1 MDSRDRT
8 ADDDHLGRALGT
20 LALGWFLTLGA
31 RFLPPAIL
39 PQIRATFDIGDATAG
54 IAISA
59 IWVGYGVMQFPAGAL
74 ADRRDERTL
83 LSLSLVLAGV
93 SLGAIGAAPVFPVF
107 LVACGL
113 FGLGTGL
120 YGPPRGIA
128 LSNLFAPTPGRAFGI
143 TLAAGSLGSAA
154 LPFVASVLADG
165 VGWRLAVG
173 LVVPP
178 FLAVAAATWRYVPA
192 DTGSAN
198 ADDGGAVALRRT
210 LRHALTDRQVVIAV
224 AALTLMLFTF
234 QALTAFLP
242 TYLIRAKGISQGV
255 AGALFGVLFVAGA
268 AFQLAGGG
276 AVDRYGAR
284 AVMVVVAAAT
294 VLSLAALPLVAGLG
308 PVAAV
313 VVLLATQMAVQPVM
327 NSYIIEAL
335 PPDGTGTAWGFL
347 RTAFFLLGA
356 TGSTVVG
363 TLSERGLLDE
373 SFYLLA
379 GVTAV
384 AVLLFVLLPG
394 QTGRP

>member
-1 MDSRDRT
+1 VDSRNRT
-8 ADDDHLGRALGT
+8 GDDGLGPALAT

-31 RFLPPAIL
+31 RFLPPAVL
-39 PQIRATFDIGDATAG
+39 PQIRTTFGIGDATAG
-54 IAISA
+54 VAISA
-59 IWVGYGVMQFPAGAL
+59 IWVGYGLMQFPAGAL
-74 ADRRDERTL
+74 ADRTDERTL
-83 LSLSLVLAGV
+83 LSLSLVLAGG

-165 VGWRLAVG
+165 IGWRLAVG

-178 FLAVAAATWRYVPA
+178 FLGVAAATWRFVPA
-192 DTGSAN
+192 DTGSET
-198 ADDGGAVALRRT
+198 DDGESVPLRRT
-210 LRHALTDRQVVIAV
+210 LRRALTDRQVVVAV

-242 TYLIRAKGISQGV
+242 TYLIRAKGVGQGV
-255 AGALFGVLFVAGA
+255 AGALFGALFVAGA
-268 AFQLAGGG
+268 ASQLVGGG

-284 AVMVVVAAAT
+284 AVMVAVTVVT
-294 VLSLAALPLVAGLG
+294 VLSLVALPLVGGLV

-313 VVLLATQMAVQPVM
+313 IVLLATQMAVQPVM
-327 NSYIIEAL
+327 NSYIIAAL
-335 PPDGTGTAWGFL
+335 PPEGTGTAWGFL
-347 RTAFFLLGA
+347 RTTFFLLGA

-363 TLSERGLLDE
+363 ALSERGLLDQ

-384 AVLLFVLLPG
+384 AILCFLLLPAESD
-394 QTGRP
+394 PAEP

>member
-1 MDSRDRT
+1 MAPRDRT
-8 ADDDHLGRALGT
+8 ADDGLGRALGA
-20 LALGWFLTLGA
+20 LAVGWFLTLGA

-39 PQIRATFDIGDATAG
+39 PQIRATFGIGDATAG
-54 IAISA
+54 VAISA
-59 IWVGYGVMQFPAGAL
+59 IWVGYGLMQFPAGAL
-74 ADRRDERTL
+74 ADRVDERTL
-83 LSLSLVLAGV
+83 LSLSLVLAGA
-93 SLGAIGAAPVFPVF
+93 SLAAIAGAPAFGVF
-107 LVACGL
+107 LVACVL

-120 YGPPRGIA
+120 FGPPRGIA

-143 TLAAGSLGSAA
+143 TLAAGSVGSAA
-154 LPFVASVLADG
+154 LPFVASVLTDRI
-165 VGWRLAVG
+165 GWRLAVG
-173 LVVPP
+173 LLVPA
-178 FLAVAAATWRYVPA
+178 FLGVAAATLRYVPA
-192 DTGSAN
+192 DTGSGS
-198 ADDGGAVALRRT
+198 DDGDDAASLRRT
-210 LRHALTDRQVVIAV
+210 LGRALTDRQVLTAV

-242 TYLIRAKGISQGV
+242 TYLIRAKGVGQGV

-268 AFQLAGGG
+268 AAQLAGGD
-276 AVDRYGAR
+276 AVDRYGTR
-284 AVMVVVAAAT
+284 AVMVAVAVAT
-294 VLSLAALPLVAGLG
+294 ALSLAALPLVGGLV

-335 PPDGTGTAWGFL
+335 PPAGTGTAWGFL

-363 TLSERGLLDE
+363 VLSERGLLDE

-384 AVLLFVLLPG
+384 AVLLFVLLPAES
-394 QTGRP
+394 